1 MRISDWSSDVCSSDL
16 IRYEDNVADVEG
28 QAKKL
33 IAYLGLEWHEGCLD
47 FYNTDRPV
55 RTASASQVRK
65 PIYTTSTAGRWKK
78 YEKYLHP
85 LLAEIG
91 DIIEEYEAENAHL
104 KHTSYPSSPDQKST
118 RLNSS

>member
-16 IRYEDNVADVEG
+16 
-28 QAKKL
+28 AKKL

-85 LLAEIG
+85 LLDEIG
-91 DIIEEYEAENAHL
+91 NIVEEYEAEIEIGRA
-104 KHTSYPSSPDQKST
+104 SCRERVCQYV
-118 RLNSS
+118 

>member
-1 MRISDWSSDVCSSDL
+1 MLVG
-16 IRYEDNVADVEG
+16 Y
-28 QAKKL
+28 
-33 IAYLGLEWHEGCLD
+33 GLEWHEGWLD

-85 LLAEIG
+85 LLDEIG
-91 DIIEEYEAENAHL
+91 DIVEERSEE
-104 KHTSYPSSPDQKST
+104 HTSELQSLIRISYAVFCLKKKHKPEKHKPIRISYNVLTQNKT
-118 RLNSS
+118 TTET